1 MKTPHRWE
9 FYPIVH
15 FFMTLIHMGLSLVF
29 VLADE
34 RRFSAAS
41 WQPLRDM
48 SGGNIAMWGIF
59 LGVAGIL
66 MAFGTVWSD
75 IIGEFMALC
84 WCSFLSALF
93 IVALKDPD
101 ASATGVVVYAGLMA
115 INGALLAQR
124 VIDWVKQH
132 NARTRR

>member
-1 MKTPHRWE
+1 MSHRWQ

-15 FFMTLIHMGLSLVF
+15 FIMVVVHMGLSLVF
-29 VLADE
+29 ITAPGT
-34 RRFSAAS
+34 RFSAAA
-41 WQPLRDM
+41 WEPLLDM
-48 SGGNIAMWGIF
+48 SRGSTVPWGIV
-59 LGVAGIL
+59 LGVSGIL
-66 MAFGTVWSD
+66 MAFGRIWTD
-75 IIGEFMALC
+75 IIGEFIGMC

-93 IVALKDPD
+93 IVALEDPQ

-132 NARTRR
+132 NARSRR